1 MFSNTADVPTHGNS
15 RNLAHTSLYF
25 IYLFIFCGVCS
36 RARAQEGLPEC
47 CRLLS

>member
-25 IYLFIFCGVCS
+25 IYLFIFVPCARVHVRRKGCRNVAVC
-36 RARAQEGLPEC
+36 
-47 CRLLS
+47 